1 MAKRSAPEVNAG
13 SMADIAFLLL
23 ILFLVTTTIETDS
36 GLNRKLPPMEDQVDP
51 PIIRQKNIF
60 TVVVNKYDQ
69 LLVEE
74 ELTDIKDLRALA
86 VAFLDNGGGV
96 GEEACD
102 YCQGARDESSS
113 DNPDKAIISLKN
125 NRETSYKVYI
135 AIQNELVAAYNELR
149 NREFM
154 RLYPSVGLNFVEA
167 EKKYDDPR
175 TSVEMSEQ
183 LKPKLDVVKAM
194 YPQKLSEAEPS
205 STN

>member
-23 ILFLVTTTIETDS
+23 IFFLVTTTIETDS

-51 PIIRQKNIF
+51 PIIREKNIF
-60 TVVVNKYDQ
+60 TVVVNKNDQ

-74 ELTDIKDLRALA
+74 ELIDIKDLRSLA

-96 GEEACD
+96 GDEACD
-102 YCQGARDESSS
+102 YCQGERDEASS

-149 NREFM
+149 NREFL
-154 RLYPSVGLNFVEA
+154 RLYPNVGLNFVDA
-167 EKKYDDPR
+167 QKKYDDPR
-175 TSVEMSEQ
+175 TSANDSEE
-183 LKPKLDVVKAM
+183 LKPKLDVVKQM

-205 STN
+205 KTN

>member
-23 ILFLVTTTIETDS
+23 IFFLVTTTIETDS

-60 TVVVNKYDQ
+60 TVVVNKNDQ

-175 TSVEMSEQ
+175 TSVDMSEQ

>member
-23 ILFLVTTTIETDS
+23 IFFLVTTTIETDS

-51 PIIRQKNIF
+51 PIIREKNIF
-60 TVVVNKYDQ
+60 TVVVNKNDQ

-74 ELTDIKDLRALA
+74 ELIDIKDLRSLA

-96 GEEACD
+96 GDEACD
-102 YCQGARDESSS
+102 YCQGERDEASS

-149 NREFM
+149 NREFL
-154 RLYPSVGLNFVEA
+154 RLYPNVGLNFVDA
-167 EKKYDDPR
+167 QKKYDDPR
-175 TSVEMSEQ
+175 TSANAAEE
-183 LKPKLDVVKAM
+183 LKPKLDVVKQM

-205 STN
+205 KTN